1 MSHRQAE
8 VVASPKEPAAGG
20 AREAAIERFRQFL
33 RERGL
38 KYTGER
44 HDVLTLFLTA
54 ERHLEAEELLAR
66 AQAAGSRVSRATI
79 YRTLDLFVQAGLA
92 RKVRLGTEH
101 YYFEHVLGR
110 RQHEHMICIGCDR
123 VIEWYDPELAALLRD
138 NLERHGFTAA
148 RSSVQIFGY
157 CSDCSG

>member
-1 MSHRQAE
+1 MGSQRPQALF
-8 VVASPKEPAAGG
+8 SPGDSATGG
-20 AREAAIERFRQFL
+20 ANEAAIHRFRQFL

-44 HDVLTLFLTA
+44 HEVLQLFLAA
-54 ERHLEAEELLAR
+54 ERHLEAEELLSK

-92 RKVRLGTEH
+92 RKVRLGAEH

-110 RQHEHMICIGCDR
+110 RQHEHMICLGCDK
-123 VIEWYDPELAALLRD
+123 VIEWYDPKLAALLRD

-157 CSDCSG
+157 CSDCSC